1 MKKSRLYNRNSGF
14 SVVEMLAVVAILVIL
29 LGISMV
35 SVLRYRDLLE
45 ITELDNA
52 AREIYM
58 AAENRAVLLSGAK
71 RLDYQVSSAKGPDGR
86 AGGGEAAGRQY
97 VSKADVKRTGEL
109 LTVGSIDPEL
119 MDGKGDFYIV
129 YDLDGGSVTDVFY
142 AKSSLAGLVGS
153 DFQAFYDKWAQERS
167 VRLGLKNEML
177 VGWYNGTAA
186 QGGTFE
192 PDPPEKTDLWVRI
205 DNGEKLTVE
214 VGYTAPGPANLS
226 VQLGDITLTAS
237 PFALPVEQNGRL
249 IEGSCV
255 PPANGGSG
263 SCKWVLD
270 SLDGYQ
276 FKDLGSGVTPGE
288 KFTVTALLTPAAG
301 ASFTQ
306 LTASDENNSLFQA
319 GSGPAVVDGAEKRVF
334 YIECLRHLQNLSADK
349 TTGAYDSGV
358 PVSGPGVTNIRAIQT
373 GDILCRN
380 NETYGPDWTGG
391 AAGGY
396 QDFTPIYNPKLESYE
411 GRTNKIRNLYIDGA
425 GFGNPVGLFS
435 RMGSGTSSQPAL
447 KISGVRLVNA
457 HVEAAPGQPAGALMG
472 EAHQGANFQNCWVY
486 WETDEAVT
494 DLQDADALGNA
505 LDGYHYRITGQIAGG
520 LVGTMTGA
528 CTVSNCLAATLV
540 QGTDCAGG
548 LIGQYNSNNLSI
560 KYSYADC
567 YLSSGKDSGKA
578 AGLIGDLPATTQ
590 KVKLL
595 NCYAAGYI
603 TEGKSAAGLCLGDG
617 MTDATNVYTVVRR
630 VGGGDFSPLTGH
642 PATDSFTNTYFLEAK
657 DWTGEESSLDG
668 VTKLSFSEMSD
679 PASGKMNAITGDA
692 GAFQWKGPDGQSH
705 PYNLRTD
712 QSLELTVYDYPGLKG
727 LPHYGDWTSDFKGT
741 SLVYY
746 EKYKD
751 GSLGVAGGNITT
763 LKNDKIVV
771 SDGYAVLCRAEDL
784 PDQTEVSIE
793 YAWSED
799 GVMEGKTGKSTYRKG
814 SLGFTD
820 DTNRPDYIVWK
831 NPDGENIHLYLFLE
845 PVSSDP
851 AEFDPEKLSNS
862 GTGESSFYRYLN
874 ASVKAGSGTNAVEMS
889 TRAFYNPHFA
899 ETVVPITANYGSIDE
914 SNVQTVAGTLA
925 KDLTEIKIRTPW
937 HLYGLS
943 RFEVYYTRRGVAY
956 RQVLDLDYAA
966 YTWYDEQ
973 DPAKDGELYVQQPIG
988 RYGEAFAGTYDGGC
1002 RVIKNVVPEVSQAA
1016 QRQYAGLFGY
1026 STGTLKNIVYQ
1037 MDPKH
1042 QVILYLGNSAQNL
1055 YVGALAGGSAGL
1067 IENCAVSGVN
1077 LRAGASGVV
1086 LYAGGLVGQNS
1097 GIIRGCAAESARL
1110 SANCFRYAS
1119 IYMGGLVGENAVS
1132 RSVTGSYAVGRIDAE
1147 IDATV
1152 KTARICG
1159 FVGWNYGSVTN
1170 CYAAVDLSA
1179 SGGNV
1184 DAYGFCGMRAGSQ
1197 SGNAY
1202 LDHGSFSYRGT
1213 AYGANYHRTD
1223 DRAQDLTYARL
1234 TGADEIAALGMG
1246 TARRSPDRVDEES
1259 ELFPYP
1265 AAVRDEN
1272 GQYVHYGR
1280 WPEPIPLG
1288 EMGVFYWEKM
1298 VDASDGESSPSYHM
1312 SALAVDPREGKR
1324 TVIRR
1329 STLSEK
1335 HNDGRVVTE
1344 YGYGYYVTE
1353 AAEGNVAFKTDS
1365 IGYQTQGGAAR
1376 SAIAE
1381 NGKPLEKHVNIAPN
1395 DNLKKISPIEL
1406 AGSKGAAEDLKKQM
1420 SASGDYSFY
1429 CWTSYHEGGR
1439 PSLVGN
1445 IGYGDMNVDR
1455 WAGTTQGLSIR
1466 DSYINNNGSGTL
1478 ILEQTSGTDIL
1489 SVEFG
1494 INPLFADSM
1503 SVSSKGGL
1511 TLGEGVSEG
1520 MPGKTEG
1527 NPFKIRCGAQLQQL
1541 NWMNGAWT
1549 DTSVGFGGDND
1560 TKFPYLSGKAGGE
1573 KKYFWAQTHDIDW
1586 VAEGNVYKWPTA
1598 GWKEGQPAKTGVF
1611 MGIAQVTVDSNNEAP
1626 GWFGGA
1632 YNGQNY
1638 TIKNLNVGRN
1648 GDGNVGYRPN
1658 CMGLFGYVRGAKLE
1672 NMVLFSEGGSD
1683 VITVEGIAKTGNGD
1697 DHVKTAPNAWYAGGV
1712 LAGVA
1717 VKDEAGNG
1725 EITNCAVAGYTI
1737 LDVTQRTRCTA
1748 DIDYRYNLA
1757 MYYTA
1762 DYKITSYDMGG
1773 AIGGLVGMTDMP
1785 LEGCTAS
1792 ANIRINC
1799 NHRQSDFSWRHN
1811 AIPVRDFVADES
1823 IVPVRVGGLVGST
1836 TAGVTNCYTGGTID
1850 VSGASNTS
1858 VYAGRLIGGVGM
1870 EPLGVTADTAEIKN
1884 CYSYLTLPGTG
1895 GVVKAAYNIG
1905 GPGHAD
1911 GSGTVTP
1918 DNSYYYGAA
1927 GAGGGMSVSYAQLA
1941 GRDLIDGETIYQKLN
1956 DKPDQTGEDS
1966 YDPYYPVT
1974 SKIGDLNVAGRFSYA
1989 PANRPDLRGMDY
2001 PFPTILTQT
2010 RVSDG
2015 RVFNVHYGAWGLNG
2029 IVRPAGNDTVE
2040 LDMFTKREGSVELEL
2055 KNVAEN
2061 ADWHWV
2067 AKSGDESVIPSPK
2080 FDPDTGEKMN
2090 MTVEPDQPSNTPVV
2104 VTVWYAPQDIV
2115 DAIKAA
2121 GSMEEVERIPGIGQ
2135 YPTLPVTVNVTAN
2148 LELQP
2153 SAVSI
2158 FPNDAVSLTLT
2169 PQGKGPGEDKYTPL
2183 TGGTLTVKG
2192 AESTAQSL
2200 SAKAADQD
2208 KTPGGVELTL
2218 TGDGAG
2224 EQLWVDVAYACSKD
2238 GYTSEDRSQRIAVTL
2253 LTLPEGEWESE
2264 SRWVMDFTGVSGP
2277 TVSDLRPYFASAAPE
2292 GFTLKAENGVVT
2304 LEKAAPDAV
2313 FPDRFELRIEL
2324 KLTGTIDGQTYEAE
2338 HTLSLTVPK
2347 PETNP

>member
-1 MKKSRLYNRNSGF
+1 MGKRRNRNSGF

-71 RLDYQVSSAKGPDGR
+71 RLNYQVSSAKGPDGL

-109 LTVGSIDPEL
+109 LTTGSIDPEL

-142 AKSSLAGLVGS
+142 AKRSLAGLVGS
-153 DFQAFYDKWAQERS
+153 DFQAFYDKWAKSRS
-167 VRLGLKNEML
+167 ERLGLKNEML

-192 PDPPEKTDLWVRI
+192 PDPPEETDLWVRI

-214 VGYTAPGPANLS
+214 VGYTAPGPAKLS
-226 VQLGDITLTAS
+226 VQLGNITLTAS
-237 PFALPVEQNGRL
+237 PFALPVEQNGRV

-270 SLDGYQ
+270 SLDGHP

-288 KFTVTALLTPAAG
+288 NFTVTATLAPEAG

-334 YIECLRHLQNLSADK
+334 YIECLRHLQNLDV
-349 TTGAYDSGV
+349 GGYNSGV
-358 PVSGPGVTNIRAIQT
+358 PVSDPGVTNIRAIQT

-391 AAGGY
+391 ASGGY
-396 QDFTPIYNPKLESYE
+396 QGFTPIYNPKLESYE

-435 RMGSGTSSQPAL
+435 RMGSGTSDQPAL

-457 HVEAAPGQPAGALMG
+457 HVEAASGQPAGALMG
-472 EAHQGANFQNCWVY
+472 EAHEGANFQNCWVY

-494 DLQDADALGNA
+494 DLRDADALGNA
-505 LDGYHYRITGQIAGG
+505 KAGYHYRITGQIAGG

-548 LIGQYNSNNLSI
+548 LIGCYNSNNSLTV

-567 YLSSGKDSGKA
+567 YLTGTGADSKA
-578 AGLIGDLPATTQ
+578 AGLIGDLKAGGTAALT
-590 KVKLL
+590 

-617 MTDATNVYTVVRR
+617 KTDATNVYTVVRR
-630 VGGGDFSPLTGH
+630 VGSGDFSPLTGH

-657 DWTGEESSLDG
+657 DWTGAESSLPG
-668 VTKLSFSEMSD
+668 VTQLSFTEMLATSD
-679 PASGKMNAITGDA
+679 KMNAIAGSA
-692 GAFQWKGPDGQSH
+692 GAFQWKTGADGQSH

-751 GSLGVAGGNITT
+751 GSLGVAGGNINT
-763 LKNDKIVV
+763 LRDDLIVV

-784 PDQTEVSIE
+784 KDQTSVTID
-793 YAWSED
+793 YTWSED

-820 DTNRPDYIVWK
+820 GALTWT
-831 NPDGENIHLYLFLE
+831 NPDGEAVGLYLFLE

-914 SNVQTVAGTLA
+914 SNVQTLAGTLA
-925 KDLTEIKIRTPW
+925 KDLTEIKIRTPR
-937 HLYGLS
+937 HLYSLS
-943 RFEVYYTRRGVAY
+943 EFKEYYTRRGVEY

-966 YTWYDEQ
+966 YTGYKGLVQ
-973 DPAKDGELYVQQPIG
+973 PKDGKLYVQQPIG

-1002 RVIKNVVPEVSQAA
+1002 NVIENVVPEVGDASQ
-1016 QRQYAGLFGY
+1016 RRYAGLFGY
-1026 STGTLKNIVYQ
+1026 SAGTLKNIVYQ
-1037 MDPKH
+1037 MDPEH
-1042 QVILYLGNSAQNL
+1042 QVTLYLGSSTQSL
-1055 YVGALAGGSAGL
+1055 YVGALAGGSEGL

-1086 LYAGGLVGQNS
+1086 LYTGGLVGQNS
-1097 GIIRGCAAESARL
+1097 GTIRNCAAESARL
-1110 SANCFRYAS
+1110 SANCFQYAS

-1147 IDATV
+1147 IDTTV

-1179 SGGNV
+1179 SGDKV
-1184 DAYGFCGMRAGSQ
+1184 EAYGFCGMRAGSQ

-1213 AYGANYHRTD
+1213 AYGANYHRAD
-1223 DRAQDLTYARL
+1223 DRARDLTYAQL

-1246 TARRSPDRVDEES
+1246 KAQRSPDRVDEES

-1280 WPEPIPLG
+1280 WPEPVPLG
-1288 EMGVFYWEKM
+1288 DMGVFYWEKM
-1298 VDASDGESSPSYHM
+1298 VDASDSKSNPEYYM
-1312 SALAVDPREGKR
+1312 SALAVDPQKK
-1324 TVIRR
+1324 TITKVP
-1329 STLSEK
+1329 LSPKAEY

-1344 YGYGYYVTE
+1344 YGYGYYVTA
-1353 AAEGNVAFKTDS
+1353 AAEGNVKFKTDS
-1365 IGYQTQGGAAR
+1365 IGYQTYGGAAR
-1376 SAIAE
+1376 QAIADN
-1381 NGKPLEKHVNIAPN
+1381 NGKPLAQYVNIEPRAA
-1395 DNLKKISPIEL
+1395 LKEISPIEI
-1406 AGSKGAAEDLKKQM
+1406 AGSKGAAEDLKNQV

-1439 PSLVGN
+1439 PGPV
-1445 IGYGDMNVDR
+1445 IGEMNKDR
-1455 WAGTTQGLSIR
+1455 EAGTTQGLSIR
-1466 DSYINNNGSGTL
+1466 DAYINNNGSGTF
-1478 ILEQTSGTDIL
+1478 ILEQTSGTNAV

-1511 TLGEGVSEG
+1511 KPGEGVSEE
-1520 MPGKTEG
+1520 MPGTKG
-1527 NPFKIRCGAQLQQL
+1527 NPFKIRCGAQLQQI
-1541 NWMNGAWT
+1541 NWRNGVWV
-1549 DTSVGFGGDND
+1549 DVPVGFGGDND
-1560 TKFPYLSGKAGGE
+1560 NSDKEFPYLSGKTGGE
-1573 KKYFWAQTHDIDW
+1573 KEYFWAQTHDIDW
-1586 VAEGNVYKWPTA
+1586 VAEGNVYKWPH
-1598 GWKEGQPAKTGVF
+1598 EDNVLKTGVF
-1611 MGIAQVTVDSNNEAP
+1611 MGIAQIEVDSNGNAP
-1626 GWFGGA
+1626 GWFGGS

-1648 GDGNVGYRPN
+1648 SGYYPN
-1658 CMGLFGYVRGAKLE
+1658 CIGLFGYVKGATLK
-1672 NMVLFSEGGSD
+1672 NIVLFSEGGSD
-1683 VITVEGIAKTGNGD
+1683 FITVEGIAKTGNGD

-1748 DIDYRYNLA
+1748 DIDYTYHLA
-1757 MYYTA
+1757 VYYTA

-1773 AIGGLVGMTDMP
+1773 AIGGLVGMTNMP

-1811 AIPVRDFVADES
+1811 AISVRDFVADES
-1823 IVPVRVGGLVGST
+1823 VVPVRVGGLVGST

-1850 VSGASNTS
+1850 VSGASNVS

-1870 EPLGVTADTAEIKN
+1870 GPFGGEGGDAKATVSN
-1884 CYSYLTLPGTG
+1884 CYSYLTLPNTG
-1895 GVVKAAYNIG
+1895 EVVKAAYNIG

-1911 GSGTVTP
+1911 GGGTVTP

-1927 GAGGGMSVSYAQLA
+1927 GAGGGTSVSYAQLA
-1941 GRDLIDGETIYQKLN
+1941 GREQIGGSTIYQLL
-1956 DKPDQTGEDS
+1956 TAYS
-1966 YDPYYPVT
+1966 PVT
-1974 SKIGDLNVAGRFSYA
+1974 SKIGDLNVAGRYSYA
-1989 PANRPDLRGMDY
+1989 PRSRGELRGMDY

-2015 RVFNVHYGAWGLNG
+2015 RVFNVHYGAWELNG
-2029 IVRPAGNDTVE
+2029 IVRPAGNDPVE
-2040 LDMFTKREGSVELEL
+2040 LDMFTKREGSVKLEL
-2055 KNVAEN
+2055 SKDADGNWRPAAGGTWGPNKDNPFNDGVVEAWVEDLGGGKAELKVK
-2061 ADWHWV
+2061 ALKRSD
-2067 AKSGDESVIPSPK
+2067 
-2080 FDPDTGEKMN
+2080 
-2090 MTVEPDQPSNTPVV
+2090 TPVA
-2104 VTVWYAPQDIV
+2104 VTVKYTKD
-2115 DAIKAA
+2115 
-2121 GSMEEVERIPGIGQ
+2121 GVE
-2135 YPTLPVTVNVTAN
+2135 YTLPVTVNVTAD
-2148 LELQP
+2148 LVLQP
-2153 SAVSI
+2153 SAVSV

-2169 PQGKGPGEDKYTPL
+2169 PQGREPGEDKYTPL

-2192 AESTAQSL
+2192 AESTVQSL
-2200 SAKAADQD
+2200 SAQAADQD

-2224 EQLWVDVAYACSKD
+2224 EQMWVDVTYAYAKD

-2253 LTLPEGEWESE
+2253 LPLPEGKWESE
-2264 SRWVMDFTGVSGP
+2264 NKWVMDFTKVAGLSG
-2277 TVSDLRPYFASAAPE
+2277 
-2292 GFTLKAENGVVT
+2292 LKAELADPAPAGFKASPDGTGTETVVT
-2304 LEKAAPDAV
+2304 LEKTAPDAV
-2313 FPDRFELRIEL
+2313 FPEQFSLRLTL
-2324 KLTGTIDGQTYEAE
+2324 KLTGTIDGQTYEAD